1 MTIEEKLTHFYDT
14 SVEEAR
20 HQAEK
25 EVQEHKESLDAAMEE
40 HKKMALENAASSR
53 KAEIAN
59 ARREINKALSAE
71 QLNIRRDWTARQRR
85 LKEKLFSEVRE
96 QILKF
101 MESSRYEE
109 YLCSKIEE
117 AVCFAEHDEIQIYL
131 SREDEPRLKS
141 LTIKTGFPLKLS
153 GNSFIGGIKAVIPE
167 KNILIDNSFEE
178 EYNAAYRDFKFNG
191 GPAHE

>member
-14 SVEEAR
+14 SVDEAR
-20 HQAEK
+20 RQAEK
-25 EVQEHKESLDAAMEE
+25 DVQEHKDSLDAALEE
-40 HKKMALENAASSR
+40 HKKMSLENAASSR

-59 ARREINKALSAE
+59 AKREINKALSAE
-71 QLNIRRDWTARQRR
+71 QLHIRRDWTARQSR
-85 LKEKLFSEVRE
+85 LKEKLFAEVRE

-109 YLCSKIEE
+109 YLCTKIEE

-131 SREDEPRLKS
+131 SKEDEPRLKVS
-141 LTIKTGFPLKLS
+141 DE
-153 GNSFIGGIKAVIPE
+153 SFIGGIKAIIPE

-178 EYNAAYRDFKFNG
+178 GYQAAYREFKFDG

>member
-101 MESSRYEE
+101 MESSCYEE

-141 LTIKTGFPLKLS
+141 LTIKTGFPLRLS
-153 GNSFIGGIKAVIPE
+153 GDSFIGGIKAVIPE

-178 EYNAAYRDFKFNG
+178 GYNTAYRDFKFNG

>member
-20 HQAEK
+20 RQAEK

-59 ARREINKALSAE
+59 ARR
-71 QLNIRRDWTARQRR
+71 
-85 LKEKLFSEVRE
+85 
-96 QILKF
+96 
-101 MESSRYEE
+101 EE

-141 LTIKTGFPLKLS
+141 LTIKTGFPLRLS
-153 GNSFIGGIKAVIPE
+153 GDSFIGGIKAVIPE

-178 EYNAAYRDFKFNG
+178 GYNTAYRDFKFNG

>member
-20 HQAEK
+20 RQAEK
-25 EVQEHKESLDAAMEE
+25 EVQEHKVSLDAAMEE

-71 QLNIRRDWTARQRR
+71 QLNIRRDWTTRQSR

-153 GNSFIGGIKAVIPE
+153 GDSFIGGIKAVIPE

-178 EYNAAYRDFKFNG
+178 GYNTAYRDFKFNG

>member
-1 MTIEEKLTHFYDT
+1 M
-14 SVEEAR
+14 EEAR

-178 EYNAAYRDFKFNG
+178 GYNAAYRDFKFNG

>member
-20 HQAEK
+20 RQAEK
-25 EVQEHKESLDAAMEE
+25 EVQEHKVSLDAAMEE

-71 QLNIRRDWTARQRR
+71 QLNIRRDWTTRQSR

-153 GNSFIGGIKAVIPE
+153 GDSFIGGIKAVIPE

-178 EYNAAYRDFKFNG
+178 GYNAAYRDFKFNG

>member
-20 HQAEK
+20 RQAEK
-25 EVQEHKESLDAAMEE
+25 DVQEHKDSLDAALEE
-40 HKKMALENAASSR
+40 HKKMSLENAASSR

-59 ARREINKALSAE
+59 AKREINKALSAE
-71 QLNIRRDWTARQRR
+71 QLHIRRDWTARQSR
-85 LKEKLFSEVRE
+85 LKEKLFAEVRE

-109 YLCSKIEE
+109 

-131 SREDEPRLKS
+131 SKEDEPRLKS
-141 LTIKTGFPLKLS
+141 LTVKTGFPLKLS
-153 GNSFIGGIKAVIPE
+153 DESFIGGIKAIIPE

-178 EYNAAYRDFKFNG
+178 GYQAAYREFKFDG

>member
-14 SVEEAR
+14 STEEAR
-20 HQAEK
+20 RQAEK

-71 QLNIRRDWTARQRR
+71 QLNIRRDWTARQSR

-101 MESSRYEE
+101 MESSCYEE

-141 LTIKTGFPLKLS
+141 LTIKTGFPLRLS
-153 GNSFIGGIKAVIPE
+153 GDSFIGGIKAVIPE

-178 EYNAAYRDFKFNG
+178 GYNTAYRDFKFNG

>member
-1 MTIEEKLTHFYDT
+1 MTIEEKLKHFYDT

-20 HQAEK
+20 RQAEK
-25 EVQEHKESLDAAMEE
+25 DVQEHKDSLDAALEE
-40 HKKMALENAASSR
+40 HKKMSLGNAASSR

-59 ARREINKALSAE
+59 AKREINKALSAE
-71 QLNIRRDWTARQRR
+71 QLHIRRDWTARQSR
-85 LKEKLFSEVRE
+85 LKEKLFAEVRE

-109 YLCSKIEE
+109 YLCTKIEE

-131 SREDEPRLKS
+131 SSSDKS
-141 LTIKTGFPLKLS
+141 KANDLAQKTGTPLQVSKED
-153 GNSFIGGIKAVIPE
+153 FIGGIRAEIPH
-167 KNILIDNSFEE
+167 KNILIDNSFSANLASMCRE
-178 EYNAAYRDFKFNG
+178 FKFDG

>member
-14 SVEEAR
+14 SAEEAR
-20 HQAEK
+20 RQAEN

-71 QLNIRRDWTARQRR
+71 QLNIRRDWTARQSR

-101 MESSRYEE
+101 MESSCYEE

-141 LTIKTGFPLKLS
+141 LTIKTGFPLRLS
-153 GNSFIGGIKAVIPE
+153 GDSFIGGIKAVIPE

-178 EYNAAYRDFKFNG
+178 GYNAAYRDFKFNG

>member
-1 MTIEEKLTHFYDT
+1 MAIEEKLTHFYDT
-14 SVEEAR
+14 SAEEAR
-20 HQAEK
+20 RQAEK

-71 QLNIRRDWTARQRR
+71 QLNIRRDWTARQSR

-101 MESSRYEE
+101 MESSCYEE

-141 LTIKTGFPLKLS
+141 LTIKTGFPLRLS
-153 GNSFIGGIKAVIPE
+153 GDSFIGGIKAVIPE

-178 EYNAAYRDFKFNG
+178 GYNTAYRDFKFNG

>member
-153 GNSFIGGIKAVIPE
+153 GDSFIGGIKAVIPE
-167 KNILIDNSFEE
+167 KNILIDNSFKEG
-178 EYNAAYRDFKFNG
+178 YNAAYRDFKFNG

>member
-1 MTIEEKLTHFYDT
+1 M
-14 SVEEAR
+14 EEAR
-20 HQAEK
+20 RQAEK

-71 QLNIRRDWTARQRR
+71 QLNIRRDWTTRQSR

-101 MESSRYEE
+101 MESPVMRNIFAAR
-109 YLCSKIEE
+109 SKKLYALQNTMRFRSI
-117 AVCFAEHDEIQIYL
+117 
-131 SREDEPRLKS
+131 
-141 LTIKTGFPLKLS
+141 FPGKMNP
-153 GNSFIGGIKAVIPE
+153 G
-167 KNILIDNSFEE
+167 
-178 EYNAAYRDFKFNG
+178 
-191 GPAHE
+191 

>member
-20 HQAEK
+20 RQAEK
-25 EVQEHKESLDAAMEE
+25 DVQDHKDSLDAALEE

-59 ARREINKALSAE
+59 AQREINKALSAE
-71 QLNIRRDWTARQRR
+71 QLNIRRDWTTRQSR

-109 YLCSKIEE
+109 YLCTKIEE

-131 SREDEPRLKS
+131 SKEDEPRLKS

-153 GNSFIGGIKAVIPE
+153 KDSFITTLMP
-167 KNILIDNSFEE
+167 
-178 EYNAAYRDFKFNG
+178 
-191 GPAHE
+191 

>member
-25 EVQEHKESLDAAMEE
+25 EVQEHKKSLDAAMEE

-178 EYNAAYRDFKFNG
+178 GYNAAYRDFKFNG